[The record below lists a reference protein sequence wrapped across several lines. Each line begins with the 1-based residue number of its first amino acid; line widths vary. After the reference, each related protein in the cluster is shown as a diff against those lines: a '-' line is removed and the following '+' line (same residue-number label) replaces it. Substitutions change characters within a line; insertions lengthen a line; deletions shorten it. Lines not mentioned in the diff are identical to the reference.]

1 MGVVSEARILPCF
14 LFESVYKI
22 SSTFGKSEGVGN
34 TTRRDAGK
42 PY

>member
-1 MGVVSEARILPCF
+1 MGVVSEARILLYF

-22 SSTFGKSEGVGN
+22 SSTFGKSWREGD
-34 TTRRDAGK
+34 TTRRDVGK